1 MNKIEKGPAFWKVFV
16 QAAALWA
23 AVAVAGSL
31 LLPGGSMTLPE
42 EPEKMGWTV
51 LRVCAVLPLGEELI
65 FRGGVQRLLRP
76 LRPGVALAGQA
87 VLFAAAH
94 GSAEA
99 KIYAFAMGLVFGW
112 AVEHTGRLWPGMG
125 LHCLNNCIVLAGC
138 LAERGLG

>member
-1 MNKIEKGPAFWKVFV
+1 MNKIEKGPAFWKAFG

-23 AVAVAGSL
+23 AVAVVGSL

-76 LRPGVALAGQA
+76 LGP
-87 VLFAAAH
+87 AH

>member
-1 MNKIEKGPAFWKVFV
+1 MSADRRQRHEQDRKKARRSGKRSGRRRP
-16 QAAALWA
+16 LWA
-23 AVAVAGSL
+23 VVAVAGSL

-76 LRPGVALAGQA
+76 LGPGVALAGQA

-99 KIYAFAMGLVFGW
+99 KNLRFCHGAGVWL
-112 AVEHTGRLWPGMG
+112 GRGA
-125 LHCLNNCIVLAGC
+125 HRAALARHGAP
-138 LAERGLG
+138 LP

>member
-1 MNKIEKGPAFWKVFV
+1 MNKIEKGPAFWKAFG

-23 AVAVAGSL
+23 VVAVAGSL

-76 LRPGVALAGQA
+76 LGPGVALAG
-87 VLFAAAH
+87 
-94 GSAEA
+94 

>member
-1 MNKIEKGPAFWKVFV
+1 MNKIEKGPAFWKAFG

-23 AVAVAGSL
+23 VVAVAGSL

-76 LRPGVALAGQA
+76 LGPGVALAGQA

-94 GSAEA
+94 GSAET

>member
-1 MNKIEKGPAFWKVFV
+1 MNKIEKGPAFWKAFG

-23 AVAVAGSL
+23 VVAVAGSL

-76 LRPGVALAGQA
+76 LGGPAWRWRGQA

-99 KIYAFAMGLVFGW
+99 KNLRFCHGAGVWL
-112 AVEHTGRLWPGMG
+112 GRGA
-125 LHCLNNCIVLAGC
+125 HRAALARHGAP
-138 LAERGLG
+138 LP

>member
-1 MNKIEKGPAFWKVFV
+1 
-16 QAAALWA
+16 
-23 AVAVAGSL
+23 
-31 LLPGGSMTLPE
+31 
-42 EPEKMGWTV
+42 MGWTV

-76 LRPGVALAGQA
+76 LGPSVALAGQA

>member
-1 MNKIEKGPAFWKVFV
+1 MNKIEKGPAFWKAFG
-16 QAAALWA
+16 QEAALWA

-76 LRPGVALAGQA
+76 LDRKSTRLNSSHPNPSRMPS
-87 VLFAAAH
+87 
-94 GSAEA
+94 SA
-99 KIYAFAMGLVFGW
+99 
-112 AVEHTGRLWPGMG
+112 
-125 LHCLNNCIVLAGC
+125 
-138 LAERGLG
+138 

>member
-1 MNKIEKGPAFWKVFV
+1 MNKIEKGPAVWKACG

-23 AVAVAGSL
+23 VVAVAGSL

-51 LRVCAVLPLGEELI
+51 LRVCAVLPLAEELI

-76 LRPGVALAGQA
+76 LGPGVALAGQA

-112 AVEHTGRLWPGMG
+112 AVEHTGRLWLGMG

>member
-1 MNKIEKGPAFWKVFV
+1 MNKIEKGPAFWKAFG

-23 AVAVAGSL
+23 VVAVAGSL

-76 LRPGVALAGQA
+76 LGPGVALAGQA

-94 GSAEA
+94 GRLHIVEFGSHDGWCV
-99 KIYAFAMGLVFGW
+99 KWNHLV
-112 AVEHTGRLWPGMG
+112 T
-125 LHCLNNCIVLAGC
+125 CITSRRWRRCWHHSQYNV
-138 LAERGLG
+138 

>member
-1 MNKIEKGPAFWKVFV
+1 MNKIEKGPAFWKAFG

-51 LRVCAVLPLGEELI
+51 
-65 FRGGVQRLLRP
+65 QRLLRP
-76 LRPGVALAGQA
+76 LGPGVALAGQA

>member
-1 MNKIEKGPAFWKVFV
+1 
-16 QAAALWA
+16 
-23 AVAVAGSL
+23 
-31 LLPGGSMTLPE
+31 MTLPE

-76 LRPGVALAGQA
+76 LGPGVALAGQA
-87 VLFAAAH
+87 VLFAGCPWQRGGENLRFCHGAGVWLGRGAH
-94 GSAEA
+94 
-99 KIYAFAMGLVFGW
+99 
-112 AVEHTGRLWPGMG
+112 GRLWPGMG